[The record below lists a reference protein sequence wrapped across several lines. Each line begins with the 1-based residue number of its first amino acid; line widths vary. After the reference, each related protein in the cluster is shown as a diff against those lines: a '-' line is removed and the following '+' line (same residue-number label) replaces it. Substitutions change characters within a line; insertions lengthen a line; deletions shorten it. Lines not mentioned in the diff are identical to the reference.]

1 MASLFTRRWRA
12 VKGLSMQIAF
22 RNDLNEDQSRTLM
35 IACNQAW
42 SRIAAANLLPPA
54 QQDHAQNLLCM
65 HLLRLVRRGELNV
78 GRLASR
84 GVFLVCAILACPDCD
99 YVPGQPLR
107 TDGAEIVF

>member
-1 MASLFTRRWRA
+1 
-12 VKGLSMQIAF
+12 MQIAI

-42 SRIAAANLLPPA
+42 SRIIAANLLPGP
-54 QQDHAQNLLCM
+54 QQDQAQNILCT
-65 HLLRLVRRGELNV
+65 HLLHLVRRGELNV

-84 GVFLVCAILACPDCD
+84 GVFLICALSAYPDCD